1 MQIRLKSL
9 HLENFKGIQ
18 NITMDFSRRT
28 NIHGANATG
37 KTTIFDGFT
46 WLLFNKDSTGNEK
59 FDIRPLDAEGKRIDN
74 VEIKVTA
81 LLDVDGTEVELSKVQ
96 KQNWVKKR
104 GTDTVSLQGN
114 INSFEVDGYPKLE
127 SDYKAYINQLIPED
141 LFKILTSPQYFAGMD
156 WKKQRTVLMK
166 LAGRVSDL
174 EIAREDAKFALLIPE
189 LEKAPSTDDIRKKYA
204 KALSEWKKRQAEL
217 PARIDEVSRQLVD
230 VDVAELELYRNH
242 LKEKIAEA
250 EQVMDNSAGAYKEYQ
265 TRFEEVT
272 TLRKEVQEYRKKA
285 ENKAE
290 EQREKIRKK
299 IRDCDSTI
307 SIARQG
313 SKFAVLETERLERQ
327 IGSRQEEK
335 VSLQNEWRAKKA
347 QNYQEF
353 VPLPDLGQDALSC
366 PVCHREF
373 QDDRREQIIR
383 DHEELCRKHEEDYRK
398 GMDAF
403 ELDKKKSLAAIEE
416 KGNAVVETIRNLKAE
431 KEQIQNQIAEH
442 EKNIQNAETEKAD
455 LEKILSQIPV
465 DAGLSDDQVFAEMQL
480 RLSKMEEAFSGLN
493 NGEDSRSQ
501 MKIRLSG
508 LREELSATEQKIASS
523 DNSKVEARI
532 EELQEEQREVG
543 QKVADQEHM
552 LYLLDQFV
560 MEKMQCISELINSKF
575 DTVSWKLFDIQINGG
590 VKECCECTVNG
601 VPYSAL
607 NSGHRIVAGLDII
620 RSLSQLYEASAP
632 IFIDNSESINEF
644 NLPDMDAQM
653 ICLSVSEDREL
664 KAEVE

>member
-46 WLLFNKDSTGNEK
+46 WLLFNKDSAGNEK

-166 LAGRVSDL
+166 LAGGVSDL
-174 EIAREDAKFALLIPE
+174 EIAREDAKFTLLISE

-204 KALSEWKKRQAEL
+204 KALSDWKKCQAEL

-242 LKEKIAEA
+242 LKEKIAET
-250 EQVMDNSAGAYKEYQ
+250 EQAMDNSAGAYKEYQ

-285 ENKAE
+285 EDKAE

-313 SKFAVLETERLERQ
+313 SKFAVLEAERLERQ

-353 VPLPDLGQDALSC
+353 VPLPDLGQDALIC

-543 QKVADQEHM
+543 QKVADQEQM

>member
-242 LKEKIAEA
+242 LKEKIAET
-250 EQVMDNSAGAYKEYQ
+250 EQAMDNSAGAYKEYQ
-265 TRFEEVT
+265 ARFEEVM

-285 ENKAE
+285 EDKAE

-313 SKFAVLETERLERQ
+313 SKFAVLEAERLERQ

-347 QNYQEF
+347 QNYQEY
-353 VPLPDLGQDALSC
+353 VPLPDLGQDALIC

-431 KEQIQNQIAEH
+431 KERIQNQIAEH
-442 EKNIQNAETEKAD
+442 EKNVKNAETEKAD
-455 LEKILSQIPV
+455 LEKILLQIPV

-480 RLSKMEEAFSGLN
+480 RLSKMEEALSSMN

-543 QKVADQEHM
+543 QKVADQEQM

-560 MEKMQCISELINSKF
+560 MEKMQRISELINSKF

-632 IFIDNSESINEF
+632 IFIDNAESINEF

-664 KAEVE
+664 KTEVE

>member
-18 NITMDFSRRT
+18 NITINFSRRT

-285 ENKAE
+285 EDKAE
-290 EQREKIRKK
+290 EQREEIRKK

-313 SKFAVLETERLERQ
+313 SKFAVLEAERLERQ

-353 VPLPDLGQDALSC
+353 VPLPDLGQDALIC

-480 RLSKMEEAFSGLN
+480 RLSKMEEAFSSLN

-543 QKVADQEHM
+543 QKVADQEQM

>member
-18 NITMDFSRRT
+18 NITVDFSRRT

-74 VEIKVTA
+74 VGIKVTA

-104 GTDTVSLQGN
+104 GTDTASLQGN

-285 ENKAE
+285 EDKAE

-313 SKFAVLETERLERQ
+313 SKFAVLETERLEGQ
-327 IGSRQEEK
+327 IGSRQEVK

-480 RLSKMEEAFSGLN
+480 RLSKMEEAFSSLN

-543 QKVADQEHM
+543 QKVADQEQM

>member
-285 ENKAE
+285 EDKAE

-313 SKFAVLETERLERQ
+313 SKFAVLEAERLERQ

-353 VPLPDLGQDALSC
+353 VPLPDLGQDALIC

-455 LEKILSQIPV
+455 LEKLLSQIPV

-480 RLSKMEEAFSGLN
+480 RLSKMEEAFSSLN

-543 QKVADQEHM
+543 QKVADQEQM

>member
-204 KALSEWKKRQAEL
+204 KALSEWKKRQTEL

-313 SKFAVLETERLERQ
+313 SKFAVLEAERLERQ

-353 VPLPDLGQDALSC
+353 VPLPDLGQDALIC

-632 IFIDNSESINEF
+632 IFIDNAESINEF

>member
-366 PVCHREF
+366 PVCHREY

-632 IFIDNSESINEF
+632 IFIDNAESINEF

>member
-543 QKVADQEHM
+543 QKVADQEQM

>member
-18 NITMDFSRRT
+18 NITVDFSRRT

-46 WLLFNKDSTGNEK
+46 WLLFNKDSAGNEK

-74 VEIKVTA
+74 VEIKATA

-166 LAGRVSDL
+166 LAGGVSDL

-250 EQVMDNSAGAYKEYQ
+250 EQAMDNSAGAYKEYQ
-265 TRFEEVT
+265 ARFEEVT

-285 ENKAE
+285 ENKAD

-313 SKFAVLETERLERQ
+313 SKFAVLEAERLERQ

-347 QNYQEF
+347 QNYQEY
-353 VPLPDLGQDALSC
+353 VPLPDLGPDALIC

-383 DHEELCRKHEEDYRK
+383 DHEELCRKHKKDYRK

-543 QKVADQEHM
+543 QKVADQEQM

>member
-104 GTDTVSLQGN
+104 GTDTASLQGN

-285 ENKAE
+285 EDKAE

-313 SKFAVLETERLERQ
+313 SKFAVLEAERLERQ

-353 VPLPDLGQDALSC
+353 VPLPDLGQDALIC

-480 RLSKMEEAFSGLN
+480 RLSKMEEAFSSLN

-543 QKVADQEHM
+543 QKVADQEQM

>member
-18 NITMDFSRRT
+18 NITVDFSRRT

-285 ENKAE
+285 EDKAE

-313 SKFAVLETERLERQ
+313 SKFAVLEAERLERQ

-353 VPLPDLGQDALSC
+353 VPLPDLGQDALIC

-543 QKVADQEHM
+543 QKVADQEQM

>member
-18 NITMDFSRRT
+18 NTTVDFSQRT

-46 WLLFNKDSTGNEK
+46 WLLFNKDSAGNEK

-74 VEIKVTA
+74 VEIKATA

-127 SDYKAYINQLIPED
+127 SDYKAYINQLTPED

-166 LAGRVSDL
+166 LAGGVSDL
-174 EIAREDAKFALLIPE
+174 EIAREDAKFTLLISE

-204 KALSEWKKRQAEL
+204 KALSDWKKCQAEL

-242 LKEKIAEA
+242 LKEKIAET
-250 EQVMDNSAGAYKEYQ
+250 EQAMDNSAGAYKEYQ
-265 TRFEEVT
+265 TRFEEVM
-272 TLRKEVQEYRKKA
+272 TLRKEVQEYREKA
-285 ENKAE
+285 EDKAE

-313 SKFAVLETERLERQ
+313 SKFAVLEAERLERQ
-327 IGSRQEEK
+327 ISSRKEEK

-347 QNYQEF
+347 QNYQEY
-353 VPLPDLGQDALSC
+353 VPLPDLGQDALIC

-480 RLSKMEEAFSGLN
+480 HLSKMEEALSSMN

-543 QKVADQEHM
+543 QKVADQEQM

-560 MEKMQCISELINSKF
+560 MEKMLRISEIINSKF
-575 DTVSWKLFDIQINGG
+575 DTVSWKLFDVQINGG

-632 IFIDNSESINEF
+632 IFIDNAESINEF

-664 KAEVE
+664 KVEVE

>member
-18 NITMDFSRRT
+18 NITVDFSRRT

-46 WLLFNKDSTGNEK
+46 WLLFNKDSAGNEK
-59 FDIRPLDAEGKRIDN
+59 FDIRPLDAEGERIDN
-74 VEIKVTA
+74 VEIKATA

-166 LAGRVSDL
+166 LAGGVSDL
-174 EIAREDAKFALLIPE
+174 EIAKEDAKFALLIPE

-250 EQVMDNSAGAYKEYQ
+250 EQAMDNSAGAYKEYQ
-265 TRFEEVT
+265 ARFEEVT

-285 ENKAE
+285 ENKAD

-313 SKFAVLETERLERQ
+313 SKFAVLEAERLERQ

-347 QNYQEF
+347 QNYQEY
-353 VPLPDLGQDALSC
+353 VPLPDLGPDALIC

-383 DHEELCRKHEEDYRK
+383 DHEELCRKHKEDYRK

-403 ELDKKKSLAAIEE
+403 ESDKKKSLAAIEE
-416 KGNAVVETIRNLKAE
+416 RGNAVVESIRKLKAE

-442 EKNIQNAETEKAD
+442 EKNVQNAETEKAD

-480 RLSKMEEAFSGLN
+480 RLSKMEEALSSMN

-543 QKVADQEHM
+543 QKVADQEQM

-560 MEKMQCISELINSKF
+560 MEKMQRISEIINSKF
-575 DTVSWKLFDIQINGG
+575 DTVSWKLFDVQINGG

-632 IFIDNSESINEF
+632 IFIDNAESINEF

-653 ICLSVSEDREL
+653 ICLSVSEDKEL

>member
-74 VEIKVTA
+74 VEIKATA

-543 QKVADQEHM
+543 QKVADQEQM

>member
-46 WLLFNKDSTGNEK
+46 WLLFNKDSAGNEK

-74 VEIKVTA
+74 VEIKATA

-156 WKKQRTVLMK
+156 WKKQRTILMK
-166 LAGRVSDL
+166 LAGGVSDL
-174 EIAREDAKFALLIPE
+174 EIAREDAKFTLLISE

-242 LKEKIAEA
+242 LKEKIAET
-250 EQVMDNSAGAYKEYQ
+250 EQAMDNSAGAYKEYQ

-272 TLRKEVQEYRKKA
+272 TLRKEVQEYREKA
-285 ENKAE
+285 EDKAE

-313 SKFAVLETERLERQ
+313 SKFAILEAERLERQ
-327 IGSRQEEK
+327 ISSRMEEK

-347 QNYQEF
+347 QNYQEY
-353 VPLPDLGQDALSC
+353 VPLPDLGQDALIC

-403 ELDKKKSLAAIEE
+403 ESDKKKSLAAIEE
-416 KGNAVVETIRNLKAE
+416 RGNAVVESIRKLKAE

-442 EKNIQNAETEKAD
+442 EKNVQNAETEKAD

-480 RLSKMEEAFSGLN
+480 RLSKMEEALSSMN

-501 MKIRLSG
+501 MKIRISG
-508 LREELSATEQKIASS
+508 LREELSATEQKIAIS

-543 QKVADQEHM
+543 QKVADQEQM

>member
-127 SDYKAYINQLIPED
+127 SDYKAYINQLTPED

-204 KALSEWKKRQAEL
+204 KALSEWKKRQTEL

-313 SKFAVLETERLERQ
+313 SKFAVLEAERLERQ

-353 VPLPDLGQDALSC
+353 VPLPDLGQDALIC

-480 RLSKMEEAFSGLN
+480 HLSKMEEALSSMN

-543 QKVADQEHM
+543 QKVADQEQM

-560 MEKMQCISELINSKF
+560 MEKMLRISEIINSKF
-575 DTVSWKLFDIQINGG
+575 DTVSWKLFDVQINGG

>member
-242 LKEKIAEA
+242 LKEKIAET
-250 EQVMDNSAGAYKEYQ
+250 EQAMDNSAGAYKEYQ
-265 TRFEEVT
+265 ARFEEVM

-285 ENKAE
+285 EDKAE

-313 SKFAVLETERLERQ
+313 SKFAVLEAERLERQ

-353 VPLPDLGQDALSC
+353 VPLPDLGQDALIC

-480 RLSKMEEAFSGLN
+480 RLSKMEEAFSSLN

-543 QKVADQEHM
+543 QKVADQEQM

-560 MEKMQCISELINSKF
+560 MEKMQRISELINSKF

-632 IFIDNSESINEF
+632 IFIDNAESINEF

>member
-18 NITMDFSRRT
+18 NTTVDFSQRT

-46 WLLFNKDSTGNEK
+46 WLLFNKDSAGNEK

-74 VEIKVTA
+74 VEIKATA

-156 WKKQRTVLMK
+156 WKKQRTILMK
-166 LAGRVSDL
+166 LAGGVSDL
-174 EIAREDAKFALLIPE
+174 EIAREDAKFTLLISE

-242 LKEKIAEA
+242 LKEKIAET
-250 EQVMDNSAGAYKEYQ
+250 EQAMDNSAGAYKEYQ

-272 TLRKEVQEYRKKA
+272 TLRKEVQEYREKA
-285 ENKAE
+285 EDKAE

-313 SKFAVLETERLERQ
+313 SKFAILEAERLERQ
-327 IGSRQEEK
+327 ISSRKEEK

-347 QNYQEF
+347 QNYQEY
-353 VPLPDLGQDALSC
+353 VPLPDLGQDALIC

-403 ELDKKKSLAAIEE
+403 ESDKKKSLAAIEE
-416 KGNAVVETIRNLKAE
+416 RGNAVVESIRKLKAE

-442 EKNIQNAETEKAD
+442 EKNVQNAETEKAD

-480 RLSKMEEAFSGLN
+480 RLSKMEEALSSMN

-501 MKIRLSG
+501 MKIRISG
-508 LREELSATEQKIASS
+508 LREELSATEQKIAIS

-543 QKVADQEHM
+543 QKVADQEQM

-560 MEKMQCISELINSKF
+560 MEKMQHISELINSKF
-575 DTVSWKLFDIQINGG
+575 DTVSWKLFDVQINGG
-590 VKECCECTVNG
+590 VKECCECTVKG

-632 IFIDNSESINEF
+632 IFIDNAESINEF

-664 KAEVE
+664 KVEVE

>member
-242 LKEKIAEA
+242 LKEKIAET
-250 EQVMDNSAGAYKEYQ
+250 EQAMDNSAGAYKEYQ

-632 IFIDNSESINEF
+632 IFIDNAESINEF

>member
-217 PARIDEVSRQLVD
+217 PARIDEVSRQFVD

-543 QKVADQEHM
+543 QKVADQEQM

-632 IFIDNSESINEF
+632 IFIDNAESINEF

>member
-18 NITMDFSRRT
+18 NITVDFSRRT

-46 WLLFNKDSTGNEK
+46 WLLFNKDSAGNEK

-74 VEIKVTA
+74 VEIKATA

-166 LAGRVSDL
+166 LAGGVSDL
-174 EIAREDAKFALLIPE
+174 EIAGEDAKFALLIPE
-189 LEKAPSTDDIRKKYA
+189 LEKAPSTDDIRKKYT

-242 LKEKIAEA
+242 LKEKIAET
-250 EQVMDNSAGAYKEYQ
+250 EQAMDNSAGAYKEYQ
-265 TRFEEVT
+265 ARFEEVM

-285 ENKAE
+285 EDKAE

-313 SKFAVLETERLERQ
+313 SKFAVLEAERLERQ

-347 QNYQEF
+347 QNYQEY
-353 VPLPDLGQDALSC
+353 VPLPDLGQDALIC

-431 KEQIQNQIAEH
+431 KERIQNQIAEH
-442 EKNIQNAETEKAD
+442 EKNVKNAETEKAD
-455 LEKILSQIPV
+455 LEKILLQIPV

-480 RLSKMEEAFSGLN
+480 RLSKMEEALSSMN

-543 QKVADQEHM
+543 QKVADQEQM

-560 MEKMQCISELINSKF
+560 MEKMQRISELINSKF

>member
-46 WLLFNKDSTGNEK
+46 WLLFNKDSAGNEK
-59 FDIRPLDAEGKRIDN
+59 FDIRPLDAEGKCIDN

-174 EIAREDAKFALLIPE
+174 EIVREDAKFALLIPE
-189 LEKAPSTDDIRKKYA
+189 LEKAPSTDDIQKKYA

-250 EQVMDNSAGAYKEYQ
+250 EQAMDNSAGAYKEYQ
-265 TRFEEVT
+265 ARFEEVT

-285 ENKAE
+285 ENKAD

-313 SKFAVLETERLERQ
+313 SKFAVLEAERLERQ

-347 QNYQEF
+347 QNYQEY
-353 VPLPDLGQDALSC
+353 VPLPDLGPDALIC

-383 DHEELCRKHEEDYRK
+383 DHEELCRKHKKDYRK

-403 ELDKKKSLAAIEE
+403 ESDKKKSLAAIEE
-416 KGNAVVETIRNLKAE
+416 RGNAVVESIRKLKAE

-442 EKNIQNAETEKAD
+442 EKNVQNAETEKAD

-480 RLSKMEEAFSGLN
+480 RLSKMEEALSSMN

-501 MKIRLSG
+501 MKIQLSG

-543 QKVADQEHM
+543 QKVADQEQM

-560 MEKMQCISELINSKF
+560 MEKMQRISEIINSKF
-575 DTVSWKLFDIQINGG
+575 DTVSWKLFDVQINGG

-632 IFIDNSESINEF
+632 IFIDNAESINEF

>member
-313 SKFAVLETERLERQ
+313 SKFAVLEAERLERQ

-353 VPLPDLGQDALSC
+353 VPLPDLGQDALIC

-480 RLSKMEEAFSGLN
+480 RLSKMEEAFSSLN

-543 QKVADQEHM
+543 QKVADQEQM

>member
-543 QKVADQEHM
+543 QKVADQEQM

-632 IFIDNSESINEF
+632 IFIDNAESINEF

>member
-46 WLLFNKDSTGNEK
+46 WLLFNKDSAGNEK

-74 VEIKVTA
+74 VEIKATA

-166 LAGRVSDL
+166 LAGGVSDL
-174 EIAREDAKFALLIPE
+174 EIARENAKFALLIPE

-204 KALSEWKKRQAEL
+204 KALSEWKKRQTEL

-285 ENKAE
+285 EDKAE

-313 SKFAVLETERLERQ
+313 SKFAVLEAERLERQ

-353 VPLPDLGQDALSC
+353 VPLPDLGQDALIC

-480 RLSKMEEAFSGLN
+480 RLSKMEEAFSSLN

-543 QKVADQEHM
+543 QKVADQEQM

-644 NLPDMDAQM
+644 NLPDMDEQM

>member
-18 NITMDFSRRT
+18 NTTVDFSQRT

-46 WLLFNKDSTGNEK
+46 WLLFNKDSAGNEK

-74 VEIKVTA
+74 VEIKATA

-127 SDYKAYINQLIPED
+127 SDYKAYINQLTPED

-166 LAGRVSDL
+166 LAGGVSDL
-174 EIAREDAKFALLIPE
+174 EIAREDAKFTLLISE
-189 LEKAPSTDDIRKKYA
+189 LEKAPSTDDIRKKYT
-204 KALSEWKKRQAEL
+204 KALSEWEKRQAEL
-217 PARIDEVSRQLVD
+217 PARIDEESRQLVD

-242 LKEKIAEA
+242 LKEKIAET
-250 EQVMDNSAGAYKEYQ
+250 EQAMDNSAGAYKEYQ

-480 RLSKMEEAFSGLN
+480 HLSKMEEALSSMN

-632 IFIDNSESINEF
+632 IFIDNAESINEF

-664 KAEVE
+664 KVEVE

>member
-18 NITMDFSRRT
+18 NITVDFSRRT

-46 WLLFNKDSTGNEK
+46 WLLFNKDSAGNEK

-104 GTDTVSLQGN
+104 GTDTASLQGN

-285 ENKAE
+285 EDKAE

-313 SKFAVLETERLERQ
+313 SKFAVLEAERLERQ

-353 VPLPDLGQDALSC
+353 VPLPDLGQDALIC

-480 RLSKMEEAFSGLN
+480 RLSKMEEAFSSLN

-543 QKVADQEHM
+543 QKVADQEQM

>member
-46 WLLFNKDSTGNEK
+46 WLLFNKDSAGNEK

-74 VEIKVTA
+74 VEIKATA
-81 LLDVDGTEVELSKVQ
+81 LLDVGGTEVELSKVQ

-166 LAGRVSDL
+166 LAGGVSDL
-174 EIAREDAKFALLIPE
+174 EIAGEDAKFALLIPE
-189 LEKAPSTDDIRKKYA
+189 LEKAPSTDDIRKKYT

-242 LKEKIAEA
+242 LKEKIAEV

-313 SKFAVLETERLERQ
+313 SKFAVLEAERLERQ

-347 QNYQEF
+347 QNYQEY
-353 VPLPDLGQDALSC
+353 VPLPDLGPDALIC

-383 DHEELCRKHEEDYRK
+383 DHEELCRKHKKDYRK

-403 ELDKKKSLAAIEE
+403 ESDKKKSLAAIEE

-543 QKVADQEHM
+543 QKVADQEQM

>member
-204 KALSEWKKRQAEL
+204 KALSEWKKRQDEL

-285 ENKAE
+285 EDKAE

-313 SKFAVLETERLERQ
+313 SKFAVLEAERLERQ

-353 VPLPDLGQDALSC
+353 VPLPDLGQDALIC

-480 RLSKMEEAFSGLN
+480 RLSKMEEAFSSLN

-543 QKVADQEHM
+543 QKVADQEQM